1 MRLRFAAIAAA
12 VCSMPLLAGCGS
24 NAAPASAS
32 VAASPPARASAAASS
47 AAGSSS
53 ARPSASPASSASP
66 SGAASPASS
75 GQLVPLTVSYSA
87 VIGNVMPLWVAHDA
101 GIFEKNGLDV
111 NVTYINSSKGIPALI
126 SGSTQAADVG
136 GAETLSA
143 VSGGADLVTVAVDAP
158 TYPFALMAP
167 ASIQTVQDLKG
178 KKVGVS
184 EPGSSS
190 DIATRVALQKEGLK
204 PDQDVSILAVGSAS
218 ERISALSNGAI
229 QAGLSFPP
237 NTLQLEK
244 QGFHTILDL
253 ASLHLP
259 AALSSTVFKRSYV
272 QAHPDIVQKF
282 VDSLVEAIAYAKQ
295 NKAEAVDILGKYYK
309 SNDKQGMQATYD
321 YFTSEV
327 IPSLPY
333 PKPDMYTNAQGI
345 LGATNAKV
353 KAFDP
358 AKMLDDSFVKKAAAE
373 GLDKASAS
381 APASAAASAAAA
393 AKPAASG

>member
-1 MRLRFAAIAAA
+1 MRASATSSIAAA
-12 VCSMPLLAGCGS
+12 SI
-24 NAAPASAS
+24 SAS
-32 VAASPPARASAAASS
+32 PSASPSAAASAAA
-47 AAGSSS
+47 
-53 ARPSASPASSASP
+53 
-66 SGAASPASS
+66 S

-101 GIFEKNGLDV
+101 GIFKKNGLDV

-126 SGSTQAADVG
+126 SGSEQVADIG

-143 VSGGADLVTVAVDAP
+143 VAGGADLVTVAVDAP
-158 TYPFALMAP
+158 TYPFVLMAP
-167 ASIQTVQDLKG
+167 ASIKTVQDLQG
-178 KKVGVS
+178 KNVGVS

-190 DIATRVALQKEGLK
+190 DIATRVALEKEGLK
-204 PDQDVSILAVGSAS
+204 PDQDVTILAVGSAS

-259 AALSSTVFKRSYV
+259 AALSSTVLKRSYV
-272 QAHPDIVQKF
+272 EAHPDVVQKF
-282 VDSLVEAIAYAKQ
+282 VDSLVEGIAYAKQ
-295 NKAEAVDILGKYYK
+295 NKAEAVDVLGTYYK
-309 SNDKQGMQATYD
+309 SDDKQAMATTYD
-321 YFTSEV
+321 YFMSEV

-333 PKPDMYTNAQGI
+333 PKPEMYTNAQNI
-345 LGATNAKV
+345 LGVQNAKV

-358 AKMLDDSFVKKAAAE
+358 AKMLDDSFVKKAAAQ
-373 GLDKASAS
+373 GLDKAA
-381 APASAAASAAAA
+381 
-393 AKPAASG
+393 GR